1 MINSAQK
8 GNFDSMM
15 ISNHTVSTFHN
26 DQSRF
31 GSLERT
37 NQTAKIINE
46 KILKKFQNTRL
57 MNLEQFREFFGLLG

>member
-1 MINSAQK
+1 MNSAQK

-46 KILKKFQNTRL
+46 KRLKEFQNTRL
-57 MNLEQFREFFGLLG
+57 MNLEQFREFCGLLG